1 MPQANKQEN
10 ASEKT
15 IKHTPETGPKLIKN
29 TGEENPYLN
38 LDNEIIISDHV
49 SLFGAKQEL

>member
-1 MPQANKQEN
+1 MPQSNKQEN
-10 ASEKT
+10 SPEKT
-15 IKHTPETGPKLIKN
+15 IKHTPDSGSKLIKN
-29 TGEENPYLN
+29 PGEENPYLN

>member
-10 ASEKT
+10 APKKT
-15 IKHTPETGPKLIKN
+15 TNHTPDTEDKLIKN
-29 TGEENPYLN
+29 LSAENPYLN